1 MQIKKKALSPL
12 IATILLVAVALSL
25 AGILYSWSSQ
35 NFRDTTTSVSDTST
49 EWIDCSNINMY
60 IDSGCSYDSSSGFSG
75 LILFDR
81 SKVIIDQ
88 NIVITVISYDNN
100 IASMEISPNFIGNAM
115 SLDSLINAE
124 DDFSGLATP
133 LKRVQAH
140 IKSCPDKAT
149 YVSKCN

>member
-1 MQIKKKALSPL
+1 MHIKKKALSPL

-35 NFRDTTTSVSDTST
+35 NFRDTTTSVSDASL
-49 EWIDCSNINMY
+49 EMIDCSNVNMY
-60 IDSGCSYDSSSGFSG
+60 IDSGCSYNSVSGFSG

-81 SKVIIDQ
+81 SKILIDQ

-100 IASMEISPNFIGNAM
+100 ITSMEVEPNFVGNAM
-115 SLDSLINAE
+115 SLDSAINNG
-124 DDFSGLATP
+124 DDFIGLATP
-133 LKRVQAH
+133 LKRVQVH
-140 IKSCPDKAT
+140 IKSCPEKAT